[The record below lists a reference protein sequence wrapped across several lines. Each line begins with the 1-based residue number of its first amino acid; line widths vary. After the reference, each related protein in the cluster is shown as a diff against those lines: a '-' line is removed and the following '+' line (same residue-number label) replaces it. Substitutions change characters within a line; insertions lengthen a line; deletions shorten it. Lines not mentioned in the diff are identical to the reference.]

1 MKLTRLSM
9 METSLEILKEK
20 AKKIKWVF
28 TDVDGT
34 LTDGCVYYSPQGE
47 LLKKFSLR
55 DGTGFF
61 LLREAGIKIG
71 IITGENS
78 PIVEQRAKKLQVDKL
93 ILGGVPKVEKLKE
106 FLESEGLTFEN
117 VAYIGDD
124 LNDIKLLRNCELGFA
139 VGDADTRVKDTADIV
154 LEKYGGSGAFRE
166 AAELLLSLIDVNVNS
181 IIETKL

>member
-1 MKLTRLSM
+1 M
-9 METSLEILKEK
+9 METSLEMLKEK
-20 AKKIKWVF
+20 ARKIKWVF

-61 LLREAGIKIG
+61 LLRQAGIKVG

-78 PIVEQRAKKLQVDKL
+78 PIVEQRANKLKVDKL
-93 ILGGVPKVEKLKE
+93 ILGGVPKIEKLKG
-106 FLESEGLTFEN
+106 FLDDEDLSFEN

-124 LNDIKLLRNCELGFA
+124 LNDIKLLRLCGLGFA
-139 VGDADTRVKDTADIV
+139 VGDADPRAKENADV
-154 LEKYGGSGAFRE
+154 TTEHSGGNGAFRE
-166 AAELLLSLIDVNVNS
+166 AVEEILSLADIDVNL
-181 IIETKL
+181 IIESKL